1 MVAAYHRHAGQVP
14 GHQQALRARQSL
26 FPRATSTSYRPHRGH
41 PPVESGL
48 LAITLLQPE
57 GYLPAVPEVRFDF
70 LPDHANLVAG
80 VYRPDIPD
88 TIRSV
93 LVLFVP
99 EADEYCGCC
108 HAHKDWPTHE
118 SAPETEGPG
127 YLVIVN
133 ERKRRSRYRC
143 GLGRLRSLYPGA
155 FRRRYLLSQAYAN
168 HSRRDFPASRE
179 PHSRLTPWVVA
190 AS

>member
-1 MVAAYHRHAGQVP
+1 MPFRCQIIGRLCGRERASFP
-14 GHQQALRARQSL
+14 GRRQLRTRLTEGIPQSKVVCSPSRFSNQNDIFRL
-26 FPRATSTSYRPHRGH
+26 SPK
-41 PPVESGL
+41 SGS
-48 LAITLLQPE
+48 
-57 GYLPAVPEVRFDF
+57 DF

-99 EADEYCGCC
+99 EAGEYCGCC

-143 GLGRLRSLYPGA
+143 GLGRLGSLYPGP

-168 HSRRDFPASRE
+168 HSRSDFPASRE

-190 AS
+190 ASWP